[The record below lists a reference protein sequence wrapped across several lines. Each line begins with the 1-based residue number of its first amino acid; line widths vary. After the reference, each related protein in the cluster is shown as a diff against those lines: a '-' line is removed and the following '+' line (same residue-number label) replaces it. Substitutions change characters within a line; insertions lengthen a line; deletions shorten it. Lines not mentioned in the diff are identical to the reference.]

1 MEITREEAARI
12 AALAHLRFDDAGLA
26 RMAAEMT
33 NILSY
38 IEQLGSVPLVAD
50 LDSASAAQT
59 TLRNDEPAPGLDRET
74 VAANA
79 PCWSDGYF
87 LVPRVFGD

>member
-1 MEITREEAARI
+1 MQITREEAARI
-12 AALAHLRFDDAGLA
+12 AVLAHLRFDDAGLD

-38 IEQLGSVPLVAD
+38 IEQLAAAPTRSSTDTFP
-50 LDSASAAQT
+50 SAPAA
-59 TLRNDEPAPGLDRET
+59 LRPDEPVPGLDRDT

-79 PCWSDGYF
+79 PAWVDGYF